1 MTRNRREVLAGL
13 AGGMALA
20 HPLAAFG
27 GDRPIGP
34 AFAGRSTVYARGGMV
49 ATSQPLATAAGLDM
63 LRAGGTAVDAAIA
76 ANITLGLV
84 EPTGSGMGGD
94 LFAIVY
100 DPATQ
105 ELHGLNASGPA
116 PLGQS
121 LEQLRTRIKGARQI
135 PPVGAAPINVPGA
148 VDGWA
153 KLHGKFGKR
162 PWASLFAPAMHCAS
176 DGFPMSPVIANAW
189 DNSIKLFLR
198 QRADLEE
205 FDNAM
210 KTYTIDGVVPKAGQI
225 MRNPDLARSFK
236 IVAEGGRD
244 AYYKGPIA
252 ATIDAYFRRIGGPL
266 RRSDLAAY
274 QAERVSPITTVY
286 RDVRVA
292 ELPPNGQGIAVL
304 QMLNILEGFDLRAMG
319 FGSADAL
326 HVQIEAKKL
335 AFADR
340 AKLIADPR
348 FAKVPV
354 AELLSRERAAKQRAM
369 IRMDAVL
376 PATPEPLATGDT
388 IYLSTA
394 DASGM
399 VVSLIQSNFRG
410 MGSGLVADGLGFM
423 FQDRGQQFSLDP
435 NHANVYAPGK
445 RPFHTII
452 PAFATKGATRMA
464 FGVMGGSMQPQGH
477 VQIITNLTDFGFD
490 LQEAGDAPRWR
501 HLGGMDVDGMPTDG
515 DTDGVYL
522 ERAID
527 DKARTGLAARGHKL
541 VTTYQD
547 VGGYQ
552 AAAHDSTTGVIA
564 GASEMRKDGL
574 AMGL

>member
-1 MTRNRREVLAGL
+1 
-13 AGGMALA
+13 
-20 HPLAAFG
+20 
-27 GDRPIGP
+27 
-34 AFAGRSTVYARGGMV
+34 MV

-63 LRAGGTAVDAAIA
+63 LRAGGSAVDAAIA

-100 DPATQ
+100 DPATK

-121 LEQLRTRIKGARQI
+121 LEQLKTRIKGARQI

-153 KLHGKFGKR
+153 KLHSKFGKR
-162 PWASLFAPAMHCAS
+162 PWASLFAPAMHYAS
-176 DGFPMSPVIANAW
+176 DGFPMSPVIAHAW
-189 DNSIKLFLR
+189 DNAIKLFLR

-205 FDNAM
+205 IDNAI
-210 KTYTIDGVVPKAGQI
+210 KTYTINGVVPMAGQI

-244 AYYKGPIA
+244 AYYNGPIA

-266 RRSDLAAY
+266 RKSDLAAY
-274 QAERVSPITTVY
+274 QAEWVSPITTVY

-304 QMLNILEGFDLRAMG
+304 QMLNILEGFDLRSMG

-340 AKLIADPR
+340 ARLIADPR

-354 AELLSRERAAKQRAM
+354 AELLSKERAAKQRAM

-388 IYLSTA
+388 VYLSAA

-423 FQDRGQQFSLDP
+423 FHDRGQQFSLDP

-452 PAFATKGATRMA
+452 PAFATKGATMMA

-515 DTDGVYL
+515 DTEGVYL

-527 DKARTGLAARGHKL
+527 DKARVGLVARGHKL

-552 AAAHDSTTGVIA
+552 AAAYDSTTGVFA